1 MKRTPAPLVTGV
13 SLFLEA
19 GFSRLAD
26 PLFVTP
32 MSEASALSRL
42 EGRRRAWPMPGTSIP
57 KVWEYDGLLWLRSA
71 DVGRSRKPAVAP
83 ESAG

>member
-1 MKRTPAPLVTGV
+1 MTGV

-26 PLFVTP
+26 PLLVTP

-42 EGRRRAWPMPGTSIP
+42 EGRRGVLVHAWNLVP
-57 KVWEYDGLLWLRSA
+57 KVREFEGLLRLRSA
-71 DVGRSRKPAVAP
+71 DAGRFRKPAVAP